1 MKTPRKTGDLPIAII
16 GAGPIGLAMA
26 AHLVSCNRRFV
37 VLEAGDEA
45 GHSIREWQH
54 VRLFTE
60 WAGNI
65 DSEADKLLR
74 ATGWQRPAAD
84 EIPAGGELLHDYLL
98 PLARHPAIRPHLNLS
113 HRVEAISRQGVDKV
127 KTDGRAAQP
136 FLLKTTTP
144 AGERLIEASAVIDA
158 SGTWFACNPLHTSG
172 LWTAAEQ
179 AAASQIEYGIPDVQ
193 GDARA
198 RYAGR
203 CIAVV
208 GAGYSAINVILD
220 LAELRKADP
229 ATRISWVVRRAN
241 VDTLLRGSG
250 QDLLLAQGWLGQ
262 RLRQLIERGE
272 INVVP
277 SFETAT
283 IGRDGEALL
292 LTDGSGRTLRADRVV
307 ACTGFRPDLSL
318 FRELRV
324 DIDPVSE
331 SVRGLSALIDPNRHS
346 CYSVPVHGLA
356 ELAHGEPDFFII
368 GIKSYGRAPTFLL
381 KTGYEQA
388 RAIAAALCGLAPA
401 ERAKSSCAAE

>member
-1 MKTPRKTGDLPIAII
+1 MKSPRQPGDLPIAII

-26 AHLVSCNRRFV
+26 AHLVSCNRQFLL
-37 VLEAGDEA
+37 LEAGEEA
-45 GHSIREWQH
+45 GHSIRAWQH

-65 DSEADKLLR
+65 DSEANNLLR
-74 ATGWQRPAAD
+74 ATSWQRPAD
-84 EIPAGGELLHDYLL
+84 DKIPTGGELLHDYLL
-98 PLARHPAIRPHLNLS
+98 PLARHPAIRPHLKQG
-113 HRVEAISRQGVDKV
+113 HRVAAVSRRGVDKV

-144 AGERLIEASAVIDA
+144 AGERLIEAGAVIDA

-172 LWTAAEQ
+172 LWTVAERAAS
-179 AAASQIEYGIPDVQ
+179 SQIEYGIPDVQ
-193 GDARA
+193 GLSRG

-203 CIAVV
+203 NIAVV
-208 GAGYSAINVILD
+208 GAGYSAINVVLD

-229 ATRISWVVRRAN
+229 ATRISWVVRQTS
-241 VDTLLRGSG
+241 VDRLLRGTG

-272 INVVP
+272 IDVVT
-277 SFETAT
+277 SFGTAA
-283 IGRDGEALL
+283 IDRDREALL

-318 FRELRV
+318 FRELRA

-331 SVRGLSALIDPNRHS
+331 SVRGLSALIDPNLHS
-346 CYSVPVHGLA
+346 CYSVPVHGFA

-388 RAIAAALCGLAPA
+388 RAIAAALCGLPPV
-401 ERAKSSCAAE
+401 ERTKPSCAAE

>member
-1 MKTPRKTGDLPIAII
+1 MSAPRQTGDLPIAII

-37 VLEAGDEA
+37 VLEAGEEA

-65 DSEADKLLR
+65 DSEADKLLC
-74 ATGWQRPAAD
+74 ASGWQRPAD
-84 EIPAGGELLHDYLL
+84 DQIPTGGELLHDYLL
-98 PLARHPAIRPHLNLS
+98 PLARHPAIRPHLMPS
-113 HRVEAISRQGVDKV
+113 HRVEAISRRGVDKV
-127 KTDGRAAQP
+127 KTDGRAAQS
-136 FLLKTTTP
+136 FLLKTATP
-144 AGERLIEASAVIDA
+144 AGERLVEAGAVIDA
-158 SGTWFACNPLHTSG
+158 SGTWFTCNPLHTSG
-172 LWTAAEQ
+172 LWTAAER
-179 AAASQIEYGIPDVQ
+179 AASSQIEYGMPDVL
-193 GDARA
+193 GHARA

-203 CIAVV
+203 NVAVV

-250 QDLLLAQGWLGQ
+250 QDLLLAQGWLGK
-262 RLRQLIERGE
+262 RLRQLIDRGE
-272 INVVP
+272 IDVVT
-277 SFETAT
+277 SFGTTA
-283 IGRDGEALL
+283 IDRDGEALL
-292 LTDGSGRTLRADRVV
+292 LADGSGRTLRADEVV

-318 FRELRV
+318 FRELRA
-324 DIDPVSE
+324 DIDVVSE
-331 SVRGLSALIDPNRHS
+331 SVRGLSALIDPNLHS
-346 CYSVPVHGLA
+346 CYSVPVHGIA
-356 ELAHGEPDFFII
+356 ELAHGEPDFFVI

-388 RAIAAALCGLAPA
+388 RAIAAALCGLTPV
-401 ERAKSSCAAE
+401 ERPKPSCAAE

>member
-1 MKTPRKTGDLPIAII
+1 MKTPRQSGDHPIAII

-26 AHLVSCNRRFV
+26 SHLAGCNRRFLL
-37 VLEAGDEA
+37 LEAGEEA

-54 VRLFTE
+54 IRLFTE

-74 ATGWQRPAAD
+74 ASGWQRPAED
-84 EIPAGGELLHDYLL
+84 EIPSGSELLHDYLL
-98 PLARHPAIRPHLNLS
+98 PLAGHPAIRPHLNLG
-113 HRVEAISRQGVDKV
+113 HRVEAVSRLGVDKV
-127 KTDGRAAQP
+127 KTEGRAAQP
-136 FLLKTTTP
+136 FLLRTTTP
-144 AGERLIEASAVIDA
+144 AGEKLIEASAVIDA
-158 SGTWFACNPLHTSG
+158 SGTWFTGNPLHTSG
-172 LWTAAEQ
+172 LWTAVER
-179 AAASQIEYGIPDVQ
+179 AATSQIEYGIPDIL
-193 GDARA
+193 GRARA

-203 CIAVV
+203 NVAVV
-208 GAGYSAINVILD
+208 GAGYSAINVVLD

-229 ATRISWVVRRAN
+229 ATRISWVVRRTS
-241 VDTLLRGSG
+241 VESLLRGTG

-272 INVVP
+272 IDVVT
-277 SFETAT
+277 SFGTAA
-283 IGRDGEALL
+283 IDRQGEALQ
-292 LTDGSGRTLRADRVV
+292 LTDGSGRRLRADRIV

-331 SVRGLSALIDPNRHS
+331 SVRGLSALIDPNLHS

-388 RAIAAALCGLAPA
+388 RAIAAALCGLAPVA
-401 ERAKSSCAAE
+401 RSRPSCAAE